1 MRFPGFSDD
10 GPNRSV
16 LGVTRSVNGRTWR
29 ERLDPVTSAKALAI
43 EQRHGL
49 DGNLA
54 RLIAGRGVEI
64 DDALRYLDPTVRDL
78 MPDPDTL
85 TDMKVAVGRLA
96 EGVTRGEA
104 ISLFGDYDVDGA
116 TSSALMQRYLRLCG
130 IEAPIY
136 IPDRQTEGYGPN
148 PNAIGELAAR
158 GTRLLVTLDCGST
171 SFEALQTAADLGL
184 DTIVIDHHQC
194 GAVLPVALAVVNPNR
209 QDDLSGLG
217 SLAAVG
223 VTFMVIVALNRE
235 LKRRGWFNGRV
246 EPDLMGMLDLVALG
260 TVADVVPLVGLNR
273 AFVVKGLLVVRRRT
287 NPGIAALCTLA
298 RLSGPATPYH
308 LGFMIGPRINAGGR
322 IGDAALGARLL
333 STDDPLEAERIAT
346 ELDSLNKQRQIVE
359 AQMLEEA
366 DAQVAVAAGPLRDP
380 GPLVFASS
388 PDWHPGIVGLIAA
401 RLKERWKRPAFAI
414 SFDRGEMGTG
424 SGRSIAGVDLGQAV
438 RAALEA
444 GLVTKGGGHA
454 MAAGLTVAAG
464 QLDALRAFL
473 SERLSQ
479 SVASASAEAV
489 LAVDGLLTA
498 GGATADFVDRVE
510 RAGPFGSGNPDPV
523 FVFPAHRIQFADEVG
538 QGHVRLTIASADGS
552 SMKAIAFRAANEPLG
567 KLIFAA
573 RGRNL
578 HLAGSLSLDH
588 WQGEPRVQLRLV
600 DAAEP
605 GKAI

>member
-16 LGVTRSVNGRTWR
+16 LGVSRSVNGRTWR

-96 EGVTRGEA
+96 EGVTSGEA

-130 IEAPIY
+130 IDAPIY

-184 DTIVIDHHQC
+184 ETIVIDHHQC

-273 AFVVKGLLVVRRRT
+273 AFVVKGLLAVRRRT

-380 GPLVFASS
+380 GPLIFASS

>member
-96 EGVTRGEA
+96 EGVTSGEA

-130 IEAPIY
+130 IDAPIY

-171 SFEALQTAADLGL
+171 SFDALQTAADLGL
-184 DTIVIDHHQC
+184 ETIVIDHHQC

-273 AFVVKGLLVVRRRT
+273 AFVVKGLLVIRRRT
-287 NPGIAALCTLA
+287 NPGIAALCTIA

-380 GPLVFASS
+380 GPLIFASS

-438 RAALEA
+438 GAALEA